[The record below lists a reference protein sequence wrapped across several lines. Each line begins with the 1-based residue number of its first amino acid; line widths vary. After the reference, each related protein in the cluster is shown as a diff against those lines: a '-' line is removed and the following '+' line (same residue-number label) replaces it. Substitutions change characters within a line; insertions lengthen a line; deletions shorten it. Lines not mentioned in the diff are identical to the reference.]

1 MEMENTNKMP
11 MVLGIGER
19 WGEYALVKDWNSCG
33 VHLLIPRGRFVFY
46 FNEWLNWDDAI
57 KYYNF
62 SGVELE

>member
-1 MEMENTNKMP
+1 METKDANKMP

-19 WGEYALVKDWNSCG
+19 WGQYALVKEWNSCG

-46 FNEWLNWDDAI
+46 FNEWLNWDDAM

-62 SGVELE
+62 EGVELK